1 MPKCADRTAL
11 CPMVGAGAPGCRLQ
25 HVGRGDAE
33 QRVAEV
39 SAVLWLSVGPTGP
52 ALTLGCGPMRLAGW
66 STPESRKV

>member
-1 MPKCADRTAL
+1 
-11 CPMVGAGAPGCRLQ
+11 MVGAGAPGRRLQ
-25 HVGRGDAE
+25 HVGLGDAE

-39 SAVLWLSVGPTGP
+39 RAVLLAVCRGPTGP